1 MAKKTVDHTTRR
13 LILATAA
20 ALVLIGWGALFLI
33 APVWQFPAVP
43 AAAYVPPDRD
53 QVQKTDTAQG
63 NLLDV
68 NRADAEA
75 LTELPGIGPAKAAA
89 IVAYREEH
97 GSFSSLEEL
106 EKVSGISRRMIESWS
121 GLAFARTGDS
131 EIDERE
137 E

>member
-13 LILATAA
+13 LLLATAA
-20 ALVLIGWGALFLI
+20 ALALIGWGALFLI
-33 APVWQFPAVP
+33 APMWQFPAVP
-43 AAAYVPPDRD
+43 AAAYAPPEEEP
-53 QVQKTDTAQG
+53 VQEEDAVQG
-63 NLLDV
+63 ELLDI

-75 LTELPGIGPAKAAA
+75 LMVLPGIGSAKAAA

-97 GSFSSLEEL
+97 GPFSSLEEM
-106 EKVSGISRRMIESWS
+106 EAVSGISLRMIESWS
-121 GLAFARTGDS
+121 GLAFAGTGDS

>member
-43 AAAYVPPDRD
+43 AAAYVPAEQD

-75 LTELPGIGPAKAAA
+75 LMELPGIGPAKAAA

-97 GSFSSLEEL
+97 GPFSSLEEL

-121 GLAFARTGDS
+121 GLAFAGTGDS

>member
-1 MAKKTVDHTTRR
+1 M
-13 LILATAA
+13 
-20 ALVLIGWGALFLI
+20 
-33 APVWQFPAVP
+33 QE
-43 AAAYVPPDRD
+43 
-53 QVQKTDTAQG
+53 TDTAQG

-97 GSFSSLEEL
+97 GPFSSLEEL

-121 GLAFARTGDS
+121 GLAFAGTGDS

>member
-13 LILATAA
+13 LLLATAA
-20 ALVLIGWGALFLI
+20 ALALIGWGALFLI

-43 AAAYVPPDRD
+43 AAAYAPPGTDT
-53 QVQKTDTAQG
+53 VQEAGTAQG
-63 NLLDV
+63 ALLDV
-68 NRADAEA
+68 NVADAEA
-75 LTELPGIGPAKAAA
+75 LMALPGIGPAKAAA

-97 GSFSSLEEL
+97 GPFSSLEEMDAVNG
-106 EKVSGISRRMIESWS
+106 VSLRMIESWS
-121 GLAFARTGDS
+121 GLAFAGTGDS

>member
-33 APVWQFPAVP
+33 APVWQFPAEP
-43 AAAYVPPDRD
+43 AAAYAPPDQD

-63 NLLDV
+63 DLLDV

-97 GSFSSLEEL
+97 GPFSSLEEL

-121 GLAFARTGDS
+121 GLAFAGTGHS

>member
-33 APVWQFPAVP
+33 APVWQFPAVH
-43 AAAYVPPDRD
+43 AAAYVPPDQD

-63 NLLDV
+63 DLLDV

-97 GSFSSLEEL
+97 GPFSSLEEL
-106 EKVSGISRRMIESWS
+106 EQVSGISRRMIESWS
-121 GLAFARTGDS
+121 GLAFAGTGDS

>member
-33 APVWQFPAVP
+33 APVWQFPAEP
-43 AAAYVPPDRD
+43 AAAYAPPDQD

-63 NLLDV
+63 DLLDV

-97 GSFSSLEEL
+97 GPFSSLEEL

-121 GLAFARTGDS
+121 GLAFAGTGDS

>member
-33 APVWQFPAVP
+33 APVWQFPAEP
-43 AAAYVPPDRD
+43 AAAYAPPDQD

-63 NLLDV
+63 DLLDV

-97 GSFSSLEEL
+97 GPFSSLEEL
-106 EKVSGISRRMIESWS
+106 EKVSGISRHMIESWS
-121 GLAFARTGDS
+121 GLAFAGTGDS